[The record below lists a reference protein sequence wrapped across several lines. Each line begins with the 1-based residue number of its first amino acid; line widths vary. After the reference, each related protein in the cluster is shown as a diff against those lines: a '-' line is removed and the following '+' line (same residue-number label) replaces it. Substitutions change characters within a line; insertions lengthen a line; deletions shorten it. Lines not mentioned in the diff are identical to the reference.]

1 MINKI
6 NKYTLLFVVLIL
18 SFTGCSNKKQEVF
31 ITDNKIYSVA
41 LQHTKKIDIIESFGS
56 KAIFTVTYLNYVNE
70 IYDDGNHNFLVGV
83 YIADKHFK
91 DEKVKYTI
99 LNNGLELEL
108 RQLDENDLM
117 FGNIPLENKW
127 ADYYFV
133 FVPKEEQNNVT
144 LELDVENV
152 GNTILTLPV
161 KN

>member
-1 MINKI
+1 MIG
-6 NKYTLLFVVLIL
+6 KYVLLLFIAIFVFI
-18 SFTGCSNKKQEVF
+18 GCSNKKQDVF

-56 KAIFTVTYLNYVNE
+56 KAIFTVTYLNDVNE

-91 DEKVKYTI
+91 DEKIKYII

-108 RQLDENDLM
+108 RQLNENDLM

-127 ADYYFV
+127 ADYHLV
-133 FVPKEEQNNVT
+133 SVPKEEQNSVT
-144 LELDVENV
+144 LELDVEGI